1 MFYIQTLL
9 IFKYQFFSMKTE
21 VTQKQIGK
29 KIADYRKKK
38 GFSQEDLA
46 TLIGISRPVM
56 VQIEAGKRGLEVLE
70 LLKISEVLE
79 FSIDSFLSNRYA
91 TEEPVSIV
99 QEELLVMKKERNPI
113 PVLSMAKLKNVLLYI
128 FEKTAGKSNVG
139 FNKLTQLVFFADFNY
154 YELYEEHLSGLIYMK
169 HPSGPASTQLES
181 AFIQMIE
188 VGELKRIKTNFNG
201 VVQIKLLPM
210 VKSDLQQLK
219 ASEKEVI
226 DRVLDQMGDWSSAKI
241 VEYAKKDVPYLAALD
256 GEKISYELAFYREM
270 PYAVR
275 EYIEDEE

>member
-1 MFYIQTLL
+1 
-9 IFKYQFFSMKTE
+9 MKTE
-21 VTQKQIGK
+21 ITQKQIGK
-29 KIADYRKKK
+29 KIADIRKKK

-46 TLIGISRPVM
+46 KLIGISRPVM

-79 FSIDSFLSNRYA
+79 FSIDTFLSNRYA

-113 PVLSMAKLKNVLLYI
+113 PVLSKAKLKNVLFYI

-139 FNKLTQLVFFADFNY
+139 LNKLTALVFFADFNY
-154 YELYEEHLSGLIYMK
+154 YELYEEHLTGLTYLK
-169 HPSGPASTQLES
+169 HPSGPASIQLES
-181 AFIQMIE
+181 IFIQMVE
-188 VGELKRIKTNFNG
+188 EGELKRIKTNFNG

-226 DRVLDQMGDWSSAKI
+226 DRVLDQMGSWSSVKI
-241 VEYAKKDVPYLAALD
+241 VEYAKRDIPYLATPD
-256 GEKISYELAFYREM
+256 GERISYELAFYREM